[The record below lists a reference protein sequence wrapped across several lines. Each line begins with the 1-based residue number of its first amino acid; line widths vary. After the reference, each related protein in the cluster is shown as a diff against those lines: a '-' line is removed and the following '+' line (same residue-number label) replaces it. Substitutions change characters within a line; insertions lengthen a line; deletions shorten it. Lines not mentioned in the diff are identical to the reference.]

1 MRVGNILVPTD
12 FSETANHAVEQACE
26 LALQTRARLHLL
38 HVIESREGP
47 AAVDAATGLRDYLQR
62 LESEAEH
69 SLALKVDVLLGNGV
83 DVQYSTSRSSSP
95 LEGIASKVEQIRPD
109 LLVMGTHGRTGLERL
124 LMGSVAEKVLRHIRV
139 NVLTVGRR
147 APIVRSQ
154 NAFDRILVPVD
165 FSEFSLRAVELAAS
179 LLSPGGELTVV
190 HVVASPNHPSFYG
203 AGVNR
208 LFHMDPEMPER
219 IRRSL
224 LEWLERAEAAMES
237 GAEIEIREGDV
248 FTEITDVACGR
259 HARLL
264 VMGTRGLTGL
274 DHLLLGSVTERVV
287 RRSEIPVLTVH

>member
-1 MRVGNILVPTD
+1 MRVRHILVPTD
-12 FSETANHAVEQACE
+12 FSETANHAVEQAVE
-26 LALQTRARLHLL
+26 LALQTRARLHLF
-38 HVIESREGP
+38 HVIEPRAEAPPGMT
-47 AAVDAATGLRDYLQR
+47 TGLRDYLQR

-69 SLALKVDVLLGNGV
+69 SLALKVDVLLGNKT
-83 DVQYSTSRSSSP
+83 DVQYSTARGASP
-95 LEGIASKVEQIRPD
+95 FEGIASKVEEIRPD

-124 LMGSVAEKVLRHIRV
+124 LMGSVAEKVLRHVRV

-147 APIVRSQ
+147 APIVRSK

-165 FSEFSLRAVELAAS
+165 FSEFSRRAFELAAS
-179 LLSPGGELTVV
+179 ILAPGGELSVV
-190 HVVASPNHPSFYG
+190 HVVASPTHPSFYG

-219 IRRSL
+219 IRKSL
-224 LEWLERAEAAMES
+224 GEWLGCTDVPVELEFQ
-237 GAEIEIREGDV
+237 IEIREGDI
-248 FTEITDVACGR
+248 FAEITNVARDR
-259 HARLL
+259 HMRLL